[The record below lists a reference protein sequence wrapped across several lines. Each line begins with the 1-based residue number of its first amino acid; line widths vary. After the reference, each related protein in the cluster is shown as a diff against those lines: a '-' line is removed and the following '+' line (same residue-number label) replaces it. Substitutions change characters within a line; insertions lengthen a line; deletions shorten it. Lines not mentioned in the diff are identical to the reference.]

1 MLTKGNSMN
10 KQVHLKKFKTNELI
24 FNEEETVVILKFIF
38 KNQHNNID
46 LLNVTDPVR
55 EFAQALLVEAVDSS
69 YAFGFVDA
77 LFRSVTN
84 PRARAKKVLTK
95 FSKKALK
102 HWFKHAKAQD
112 LMSIKI
118 YDKVREQLAWKFG
131 RVLLMHV
138 NGVAKL
144 NDNHFGM
151 LAFNSSDSKIIWG

>member
-1 MLTKGNSMN
+1 MN

-46 LLNVTDPVR
+46 LLSVTDPVR

-84 PRARAKKVLTK
+84 PRAGAKKVLTK
-95 FSKKALK
+95 FGKKALK

>member
-1 MLTKGNSMN
+1 MN

-84 PRARAKKVLTK
+84 PRAGAKKVLTK
-95 FSKKALK
+95 FGKKALK

-151 LAFNSSDSKIIWG
+151 LAFNSFDSKIIWG

>member
-1 MLTKGNSMN
+1 VLTKGNSMN

-24 FNEEETVVILKFIF
+24 FNEEETIVILKFIF

-84 PRARAKKVLTK
+84 PRAGVKKVLTK
-95 FSKKALK
+95 FGKKALK

-118 YDKVREQLAWKFG
+118 YDKVRGQLAWKFG

-144 NDNHFGM
+144 NDNHLGM
-151 LAFNSSDSKIIWG
+151 LAFNSSDSKIVWG

>member
-46 LLNVTDPVR
+46 LLNVTDPVW

-77 LFRSVTN
+77 LFRSMTN
-84 PRARAKKVLTK
+84 PRAGAKKVLTK

-144 NDNHFGM
+144 NDNHFGL

>member
-1 MLTKGNSMN
+1 MN

-84 PRARAKKVLTK
+84 PRAGAKKVLTK
-95 FSKKALK
+95 FGKKALK

>member
-1 MLTKGNSMN
+1 MN
-10 KQVHLKKFKTNELI
+10 KQVHLKKFKSNELI

-77 LFRSVTN
+77 LFRSATN
-84 PRARAKKVLTK
+84 PRAGAKKVLTK
-95 FSKKALK
+95 FGKKALK
-102 HWFKHAKAQD
+102 HWFKHAKVQD

-131 RVLLMHV
+131 RVLLLHV

-151 LAFNSSDSKIIWG
+151 LAFNDSDSKIIWG